1 MWDSLYITSSYY
13 VVWIINRKYV
23 GGSGRDL
30 TIIGYYA
37 DIRVEELM
45 KHTEYL
51 RMLRGPDLDLNRAP
65 Q

>member
-1 MWDSLYITSSYY
+1 

-51 RMLRGPDLDLNRAP
+51 TMLRGPNLDLNRAP